1 MSRQS
6 RGLQKEHELAKHVFE
21 MTKGRVIPLRSG
33 WSGNQAPPSP
43 DLLIPF
49 DGTLRAIELKTTSQ
63 DTLRIYE
70 DDIEDIKWWAS
81 MMTEVPTYP
90 YLSIKFNRWELCTVR
105 LRRLSDWEK
114 CAERFVEDCPLN
126 ARTTPSGNIAIDKP
140 EGGNDYWRSVQTID
154 SKHPDA
160 DALLKRMEE
169 EDTSQP
175 SVSEIIREKE
185 DYFENLGQ
193 H

>member
-6 RGLQKEHELAKHVFE
+6 QGLKKEHDLAKHICR

-63 DTLRIYE
+63 DTMRIYE
-70 DDIEDIKWWAS
+70 EDIEDIKWWAQ

-90 YLSIKFNRWELCTVR
+90 YLAIKFNRWELCVVK
-105 LRRLSDWEK
+105 LRNMSDWEQ
-114 CAERFVEDCPLN
+114 CVQNFVEDCPLN
-126 ARTTPSGNIAIDKP
+126 ARVTSSGNLAIDKP
-140 EGGNDYWRSVQTID
+140 EGGNDYWRSVQVID
-154 SKHPDA
+154 SDHPDA
-160 DALLKRMEE
+160 QALLTRMEE
-169 EDTSQP
+169 EDLSQP
-175 SVSEIIREKE
+175 SVSKIIREHKS
-185 DYFENLGQ
+185 YFEDIGKS
-193 H
+193 

>member
-6 RGLQKEHELAKHVFE
+6 RGLRKEHELAGSIFE
-21 MTKGRVIPLRSG
+21 ITKGRVIPLRSG

-43 DLLIPF
+43 DLLIPY
-49 DGTLRAIELKTTSQ
+49 GGVLRAVELKTTNQ

-70 DDIEDIKWWAS
+70 EDIEDIKWWAT

-90 YLSIKFNRWELCTVR
+90 DLAIKFNRWELCTVK
-105 LRRLSDWEK
+105 LRNMSNWEQ
-114 CAERFVEDCPLN
+114 CAENFVEDCPLN

-154 SKHPDA
+154 SEHPDA
-160 DALLKRMEE
+160 EALLSHMEQQN
-169 EDTSQP
+169 TTQP
-175 SVSEIIREKE
+175 SVSEIIRERA
-185 DYFENLGQ
+185 DFFENLGE